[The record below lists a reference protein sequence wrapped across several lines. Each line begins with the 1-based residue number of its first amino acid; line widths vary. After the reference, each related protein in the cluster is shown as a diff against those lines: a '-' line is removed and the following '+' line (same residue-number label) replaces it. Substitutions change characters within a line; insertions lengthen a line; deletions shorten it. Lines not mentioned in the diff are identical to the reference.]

1 MKSERIRTRRT
12 FVNSSIAR
20 NTSENPFNFPLEQLL
35 TGHERFI
42 EEHYLGG
49 RAYYV
54 QDGQVKMRE
63 IEEEEEGSN
72 GEYGFGAPDL
82 DAVDKN
88 NKTVK
93 QGDKE
98 RKRW

>member
-1 MKSERIRTRRT
+1 M
-12 FVNSSIAR
+12 
-20 NTSENPFNFPLEQLL
+20 
-35 TGHERFI
+35 
-42 EEHYLGG
+42 
-49 RAYYV
+49 